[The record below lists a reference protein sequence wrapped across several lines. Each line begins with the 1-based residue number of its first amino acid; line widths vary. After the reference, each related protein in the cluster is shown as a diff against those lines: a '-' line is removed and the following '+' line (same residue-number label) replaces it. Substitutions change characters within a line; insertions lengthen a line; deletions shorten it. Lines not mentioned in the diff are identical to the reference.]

1 MNIYR
6 YTLNS
11 KSHSQYKYLKALDF
25 GDREDNNNYS
35 NFRLLS
41 DVSRNYL
48 GTSTQKAADFNYAQL
63 LNADLIILVGASYI
77 GDNVEENFEYLNT
90 FTEQRYTRYKRY
102 QDMILPTSVF
112 GDSFLTAGTF
122 LDIPTLFVGTR
133 DVKDIEKYGESIAKP
148 PYYIISHHD
157 SIMGVLTEIN
167 LKKDAEVF
175 LIATDKHHHDT
186 KHTNIVLKQVEK
198 ELKLYARM
206 ID

>member
-48 GTSTQKAADFNYAQL
+48 GTSTEKAADFDYAQL
-63 LNADLIILVGASYI
+63 LDADLIILVSASYI
-77 GDNVEENFEYLNT
+77 GDNVDGYLDCSDI
-90 FTEQRYTRYKRY
+90 FTEPRYKRY

-112 GDSFLTAGTF
+112 GDTFLTAGTF
-122 LDIPTLFVGTR
+122 LDIPTLFVGTSYV
-133 DVKDIEKYGESIAKP
+133 DSIEKYGKSIAKS
-148 PYYIISHHD
+148 PYYIVSHRD

-175 LIATDKHHHDT
+175 LIAVDKHHHGT

>member
-48 GTSTQKAADFNYAQL
+48 GTSTEKAADFDYTQL
-63 LNADLIILVGASYI
+63 LDADLIILVGASYI
-77 GDNVEENFEYLNT
+77 GENVKENFEYLDV
-90 FTEQRYTRYKRY
+90 FTEPRYKRY

-112 GDSFLTAGTF
+112 GDTFLTAGTF
-122 LDIPTLFVGTR
+122 LDIPTLFVGTGYV
-133 DVKDIEKYGESIAKP
+133 DSIEKYGKSIAKP
-148 PYYIISHHD
+148 PYYIISHRD

-175 LIATDKHHHDT
+175 IIATDKHHHDT

-198 ELKLYARM
+198 ELKLYARE

>member
-11 KSHSQYKYLKALDF
+11 NSHSQYKYLKALDF
-25 GDREDNNNYS
+25 EDREDNSNYS

-48 GTSTQKAADFNYAQL
+48 GTSTEKAADFDYAQL
-63 LNADLIILVGASYI
+63 LDADLIILVSASYI
-77 GDNVEENFEYLNT
+77 GDNVDGYLDCSDI
-90 FTEQRYTRYKRY
+90 FTEPRYKRY

-112 GDSFLTAGTF
+112 GDTFLTAGIF
-122 LDIPTLFVGTR
+122 LDIPTLFVGTSYV
-133 DVKDIEKYGESIAKP
+133 DSIEKYGKSIAKS
-148 PYYIISHHD
+148 PYYIISHRD

-175 LIATDKHHHDT
+175 IIATDKYHHDT

>member
-11 KSHSQYKYLKALDF
+11 KSHSKYKYLKALDF

-48 GTSTQKAADFNYAQL
+48 GTSTQKTANFDYAQL
-63 LNADLIILVGASYI
+63 LSADLIILVGATYV
-77 GDNVEENFEYLNT
+77 GDNVIDCMEYTDNFNNLH
-90 FTEQRYTRYKRY
+90 KRY
-102 QDMILPTSVF
+102 QNMILPTSVF

-122 LDIPTLFVGTR
+122 LDIPTVFVGTM
-133 DVKDIEKYGESIAKP
+133 DVEDIEKYGKSIAKP
-148 PYYIISHHD
+148 PYYIVSHRD

-175 LIATDKHHHDT
+175 LIATDKHHIDT

-198 ELKLYARM
+198 ELNLYARE

>member
-11 KSHSQYKYLKALDF
+11 NSHTQYKYLKTIDF
-25 GDREDNNNYS
+25 GDRENNNNYS

-48 GTSTQKAADFNYAQL
+48 GTSSEKAADFDYAQL
-63 LNADLIILVGASYI
+63 LDADLVILVGASYI
-77 GDNVEENFEYLNT
+77 GDNVDGYLDCSDI
-90 FTEQRYTRYKRY
+90 FTEPRYKRY

-112 GDSFLTAGTF
+112 GDTFLTAGIF

-133 DVKDIEKYGESIAKP
+133 DVDTIEKYGKYHFKS
-148 PYYIISHHD
+148 PYYIVSHRD

-175 LIATDKHHHDT
+175 LIAVDKHHHDI

-198 ELKLYARM
+198 ELKLYARE

>member
-11 KSHSQYKYLKALDF
+11 NSHSQYKYLKALDF
-25 GDREDNNNYS
+25 IDREDNNNYS

-48 GTSTQKAADFNYAQL
+48 GTSTQKAANFDYSQL
-63 LNADLIILVGASYI
+63 LDADLIILVGASYI
-77 GDNVEENFEYLNT
+77 GDNVEGYLDCSDI
-90 FTEQRYTRYKRY
+90 FTEPRYKRY

-112 GDSFLTAGTF
+112 GDTFLTAGIF

-133 DVKDIEKYGESIAKP
+133 DVDTIEKYSKYRSKF
-148 PYYIISHHD
+148 PYYIVSHRD

-175 LIATDKHHHDT
+175 LIAVDKHHHDV

>member
-6 YTLNS
+6 YTLNQ
-11 KSHSQYKYLKALDF
+11 KSHSQYKYLRNIDF
-25 GDREDNNNYS
+25 GERESHLNYN

-41 DVSRNYL
+41 DVSRRYL
-48 GTSTQKAADFNYAQL
+48 GTSTEKMADFDYSQL
-63 LNADLIILVGASYI
+63 LDADLIILVGASYV
-77 GDNVEENFEYLNT
+77 GDNVKCNPIYTDE
-90 FTEQRYTRYKRY
+90 FTEPRYKRY

-112 GDSFLTAGTF
+112 GDSFLTVGTF
-122 LDIPTLFVGTR
+122 LNIPTLFVGTR
-133 DVKDIEKYGESIAKP
+133 DVNEIENYGKYLSKF
-148 PYYIISHHD
+148 PYFIVSHPD

-175 LIATDKHHHDT
+175 IIATDKHHHDT

-198 ELKLYARM
+198 ELKLYAHE

>member
-11 KSHSQYKYLKALDF
+11 NLHTQYKYLKTIDF
-25 GDREDNNNYS
+25 GDREDINNYN

-48 GTSTQKAADFNYAQL
+48 GTSTEKAANFDYSHL
-63 LNADLIILVGASYI
+63 LDADLIILVGASYI
-77 GDNVEENFEYLNT
+77 GDNVDGYLDCSDI
-90 FTEQRYTRYKRY
+90 FTEPRYKRY

-112 GDSFLTAGTF
+112 GDTFLTAGIF

-133 DVKDIEKYGESIAKP
+133 DVDTIEKYGKYHFKF
-148 PYYIISHHD
+148 PYYIVSHRD

-175 LIATDKHHHDT
+175 LIAVDKHHHDI

>member
-11 KSHSQYKYLKALDF
+11 NSHSQYKYLKNIDF
-25 GDREDNNNYS
+25 EDREDNRNYS

-41 DVSRNYL
+41 DVSRRYL
-48 GTSTQKAADFNYAQL
+48 GTSTEKMVDFDYSQL
-63 LNADLIILVGASYI
+63 LDADLIILVGASYI
-77 GDNVEENFEYLNT
+77 GDNVEENSEYLDV
-90 FTEQRYTRYKRY
+90 FTEPRYKRY

-122 LDIPTLFVGTR
+122 LNIPTLFVGTR
-133 DVKDIEKYGESIAKP
+133 DVNEIENYGKYLSKF
-148 PYYIISHHD
+148 PYFIISHRD
-157 SIMGVLTEIN
+157 SIIGTLTEIN

-175 LIATDKHHHDT
+175 LIAVDKHHHDV
-186 KHTNIVLKQVEK
+186 KHTNIVLKQIEK
-198 ELKLYARM
+198 ELKLYARE

>member
-11 KSHSQYKYLKALDF
+11 KSHSQYEYLKAIDF
-25 GDREDNNNYS
+25 GDREDNSNYS
-35 NFRLLS
+35 NFRLLA
-41 DVSRNYL
+41 DVSRKYL
-48 GTSTQKAADFNYAQL
+48 GTSTEKAANFNYSQL

-77 GDNVEENFEYLNT
+77 GDNVEENFEYLD
-90 FTEQRYTRYKRY
+90 ELIEPKYKRY

-112 GDSFLTAGTF
+112 GDTFLTAGTF
-122 LDIPTLFVGTR
+122 LNIPTLFVGTR
-133 DVKDIEKYGESIAKP
+133 DVDAIEKYGKSIVKP
-148 PYYIISHHD
+148 PYYIISHRD
-157 SIMGVLTEIN
+157 SIMGILTELN

-175 LIATDKHHHDT
+175 LIAVDKHHHDT

-198 ELKLYARM
+198 ELKLYAHM

>member
-1 MNIYR
+1 MNIYK

-25 GDREDNNNYS
+25 GDREDNRNYS

-41 DVSRNYL
+41 DVSGNYL
-48 GTSTQKAADFNYAQL
+48 GTSTQKAANFNYAQL
-63 LNADLIILVGASYI
+63 LDADLIILVGASYI
-77 GDNVEENFEYLNT
+77 GDNVGDYLDCSDI
-90 FTEQRYTRYKRY
+90 FTEPRYKRY

-112 GDSFLTAGTF
+112 GDTFLTAGTF
-122 LDIPTLFVGTR
+122 LNIPTLFVGTR
-133 DVKDIEKYGESIAKP
+133 DVEDIKKYGKYHYKF
-148 PYYIISHHD
+148 PYYIVSHHG

-167 LKKDAEVF
+167 LTKDAEVF
-175 LIATDKHHHDT
+175 LIAVDKHHHDI

-198 ELKLYARM
+198 ELKIYARE

>member
-11 KSHSQYKYLKALDF
+11 KSHSQYKYLKPLDF

-48 GTSTQKAADFNYAQL
+48 GTSTEKATNFDYSHL
-63 LNADLIILVGASYI
+63 LDADLVILVGASYI
-77 GDNVEENFEYLNT
+77 GDNVEENFEYLDEL
-90 FTEQRYTRYKRY
+90 TEPRYKRY

-112 GDSFLTAGTF
+112 GDSFLTAGIF
-122 LDIPTLFVGTR
+122 LDIPTLFVGTGHV
-133 DVKDIEKYGESIAKP
+133 DAIENYGKSIVKP
-148 PYYIISHHD
+148 PYYIISYRD

-175 LIATDKHHHDT
+175 IIATDKHHHDT
-186 KHTNIVLKQVEK
+186 KYTNIVLKQVEK
-198 ELKLYARM
+198 ELKLYARE

>member
-11 KSHSQYKYLKALDF
+11 NSRTQYKYLKTIDF
-25 GDREDNNNYS
+25 GDREDNSNYS

-48 GTSTQKAADFNYAQL
+48 GTSTEKVANFDYAQL
-63 LNADLIILVGASYI
+63 LDADLIILVGASYI
-77 GDNVEENFEYLNT
+77 GDNVGDCLDCSDI
-90 FTEQRYTRYKRY
+90 FTEPRYKRY

-112 GDSFLTAGTF
+112 SDTFLTAGIF

-133 DVKDIEKYGESIAKP
+133 DADTIEKYGKYHFKF
-148 PYYIISHHD
+148 PYYIVSHRD

-175 LIATDKHHHDT
+175 LIAVDKHHHDT
-186 KHTNIVLKQVEK
+186 KRTNIVLKQVEK
-198 ELKLYARM
+198 ELKLYARE

>member
-11 KSHSQYKYLKALDF
+11 KSHSQYKYLKVLDF
-25 GDREDNNNYS
+25 GDREDNSNYS

-48 GTSTQKAADFNYAQL
+48 GTSIEKMAEFDYSHL
-63 LNADLIILVGASYI
+63 LDADLIILVGASYI
-77 GDNVEENFEYLNT
+77 GDNVEENFEYLD
-90 FTEQRYTRYKRY
+90 ELIEPRYKRY

-112 GDSFLTAGTF
+112 GDTFLTAGIF

-133 DVKDIEKYGESIAKP
+133 AVNAIEKYGKSITKP
-148 PYYIISHHD
+148 PYYIISHRD

-175 LIATDKHHHDT
+175 LVAVDKHHHDT

-198 ELKLYARM
+198 ELRLYARF

>member
-1 MNIYR
+1 MNIYK

-25 GDREDNNNYS
+25 GDREDNRNYS

-48 GTSTQKAADFNYAQL
+48 GTSTQKAADFDYAQL
-63 LNADLIILVGASYI
+63 LDVDLIILVGASYI
-77 GDNVEENFEYLNT
+77 GDNVGDCLDCSDI
-90 FTEQRYTRYKRY
+90 FTEPRYKRY
-102 QDMILPTSVF
+102 QNMILPTSVF

-122 LDIPTLFVGTR
+122 LNIPTLFVGTS
-133 DVKDIEKYGESIAKP
+133 DVDTIEKYSKSIAKP
-148 PYYIISHHD
+148 PYYIISHRD
-157 SIMGVLTEIN
+157 SIMGVLTKIN
-167 LKKDAEVF
+167 LKKDAEIF
-175 LIATDKHHHDT
+175 LIAVDKHYHDT

-198 ELKLYARM
+198 ELKLYART

>member
-6 YTLNS
+6 YTLNRE
-11 KSHSQYKYLKALDF
+11 SHSQYRYLKEIDF
-25 GDREDNNNYS
+25 GERANPLNYD

-41 DVSRNYL
+41 DVSRKYL
-48 GTSTQKAADFNYAQL
+48 RTNTKKMTNFDYSQL
-63 LNADLIILVGASYI
+63 ISADLIILVGDTYV
-77 GDNVEENFEYLNT
+77 GDNVEENFEYLDT
-90 FTEQRYTRYKRY
+90 FTEPRYKHY

-122 LDIPTLFVGTR
+122 LNIPTLFVGTKY
-133 DVKDIEKYGESIAKP
+133 VNEIEKYSKSIAKP
-148 PYYIISHHD
+148 PYYIISHLD

-175 LIATDKHHHDT
+175 IIATDKNHLDA

-198 ELKLYARM
+198 ELKLYARE

>member
-11 KSHSQYKYLKALDF
+11 KSHSKYKYLKALDF

-48 GTSTQKAADFNYAQL
+48 GTSTQKAANFDYSHL
-63 LNADLIILVGASYI
+63 LSADLIILVGASYI
-77 GDNVEENFEYLNT
+77 GDNVGDCLDCSDI
-90 FTEQRYTRYKRY
+90 FTEPRYKLY

-112 GDSFLTAGTF
+112 GDTFLTVGTF
-122 LDIPTLFVGTR
+122 LSIPTLFVGTR
-133 DVKDIEKYGESIAKP
+133 DVEDIEKYGKHHSKF
-148 PYYIISHHD
+148 PYYIVSHHD

-167 LKKDAEVF
+167 LNKDAEVF
-175 LIATDKHHHDT
+175 LIAVDKHHHDI

-198 ELKLYARM
+198 ELKLYARE

>member
-11 KSHSQYKYLKALDF
+11 KLHSQYKYLKALDF

-48 GTSTQKAADFNYAQL
+48 GTSTEKAADFDYAQL
-63 LNADLIILVGASYI
+63 LDADLIILVSASYI
-77 GDNVEENFEYLNT
+77 GDNVDGYLDCSDI
-90 FTEQRYTRYKRY
+90 FTEPRYKRY

-112 GDSFLTAGTF
+112 GDTFLTAGTF
-122 LDIPTLFVGTR
+122 LDIPTLFVGTSYV
-133 DVKDIEKYGESIAKP
+133 DSIEKYGKSIAKS
-148 PYYIISHHD
+148 PYYIVSHRD

-175 LIATDKHHHDT
+175 IIVTDKHHHDT

>member
-1 MNIYR
+1 MNIYK

-25 GDREDNNNYS
+25 GDREDNRNYS

-48 GTSTQKAADFNYAQL
+48 GTSTQKAADFDYAQL
-63 LNADLIILVGASYI
+63 LDVDLIILVGASYI
-77 GDNVEENFEYLNT
+77 GDNVGDCLDCSDI
-90 FTEQRYTRYKRY
+90 FTEPRYKRY
-102 QDMILPTSVF
+102 QNMIFPTSVF

-122 LDIPTLFVGTR
+122 LDIPTLFVGTS
-133 DVKDIEKYGESIAKP
+133 DVEDIEKYGKYYSKF

-175 LIATDKHHHDT
+175 LIAVDKHHHDI

-198 ELKLYARM
+198 ELKLYARE

>member
-1 MNIYR
+1 MNIYK

-25 GDREDNNNYS
+25 GDREDNRNYS

-48 GTSTQKAADFNYAQL
+48 GTSTQKAANFDYSYL
-63 LNADLIILVGASYI
+63 LSADLIILVGASYI
-77 GDNVEENFEYLNT
+77 GDNVGDCLDCSDIFIEP
-90 FTEQRYTRYKRY
+90 RYKRY

-112 GDSFLTAGTF
+112 GDTFLTAGTF
-122 LDIPTLFVGTR
+122 LNIPTLFIGTR
-133 DVKDIEKYGESIAKP
+133 DVEDIEKYGKYYSKF
-148 PYYIISHHD
+148 PYYIVSHRD
-157 SIMGVLTEIN
+157 SIMGVITEIN
-167 LKKDAEVF
+167 LNKDAEVF
-175 LIATDKHHHDT
+175 IIATDKNHLDT

>member
-6 YTLNS
+6 YTLNN

-25 GDREDNNNYS
+25 GDREDNRNYS

-48 GTSTQKAADFNYAQL
+48 GTSTQKAADFDYAYL
-63 LNADLIILVGASYI
+63 LGVDLIILVGASYI
-77 GDNVEENFEYLNT
+77 GDNVGNYLDCSDI
-90 FTEQRYTRYKRY
+90 FTEPRYKRY
-102 QDMILPTSVF
+102 QGMILPTSVF
-112 GDSFLTAGTF
+112 GDTFLTAGTF
-122 LDIPTLFVGTR
+122 LDIPTLFVGTG
-133 DVKDIEKYGESIAKP
+133 DVEDIEKYGKCHSKF
-148 PYYIISHHD
+148 PYYIVSHRD

-175 LIATDKHHHDT
+175 LIAVDKQHHDI

>member
-11 KSHSQYKYLKALDF
+11 KSHSQYKYLKTLDF
-25 GDREDNNNYS
+25 GDREDNSNYS

-48 GTSTQKAADFNYAQL
+48 GTSTEKMTEFDYSHL
-63 LNADLIILVGASYI
+63 LDADLIILVGASYI
-77 GDNVEENFEYLNT
+77 GDNVEENFEFLN
-90 FTEQRYTRYKRY
+90 ELIEPRYKRY
-102 QDMILPTSVF
+102 QDMILPISVF
-112 GDSFLTAGTF
+112 GDTFLTAGIF

-133 DVKDIEKYGESIAKP
+133 DVNAIEKYGKSITKP
-148 PYYIISHHD
+148 PYYIISHRD

-175 LIATDKHHHDT
+175 LVAVDKHHHDT

>member
-1 MNIYR
+1 MNIYK

-25 GDREDNNNYS
+25 GDREDNRNYS

-48 GTSTQKAADFNYAQL
+48 GTFTQKAADFDYAQL
-63 LNADLIILVGASYI
+63 LDVDLIILVGASYI
-77 GDNVEENFEYLNT
+77 GDNVGGCLDCSDI
-90 FTEQRYTRYKRY
+90 FTEPRYKRY
-102 QDMILPTSVF
+102 QNMILPTSVF

-122 LDIPTLFVGTR
+122 LDIPTLFVGTS
-133 DVKDIEKYGESIAKP
+133 DVDAIEKYSKSIAKP
-148 PYYIISHHD
+148 PYYIISHRD
-157 SIMGVLTEIN
+157 SIMGVLTKIN
-167 LKKDAEVF
+167 LKKDAEIF
-175 LIATDKHHHDT
+175 LIAVDKHHHDT

-198 ELKLYARM
+198 ELKLYART